1 MWDSGLKSGTVP
13 HNPGRLA
20 SMGTLYGCMHT
31 KIEVHFVTFS
41 LLAIGGYYHK
51 QAFGEVESILL
62 TGGKTGCLQ
71 QDPSEGLLE
80 E

>member
-41 LLAIGGYYHK
+41 LLAIW
-51 QAFGEVESILL
+51 
-62 TGGKTGCLQ
+62 
-71 QDPSEGLLE
+71 
-80 E
+80 